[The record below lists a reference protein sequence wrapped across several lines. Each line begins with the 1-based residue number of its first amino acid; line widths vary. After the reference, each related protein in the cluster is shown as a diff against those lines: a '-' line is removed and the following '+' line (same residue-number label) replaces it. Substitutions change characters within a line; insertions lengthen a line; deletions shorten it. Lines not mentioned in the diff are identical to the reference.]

1 MGLPQGFSMRLFADK
16 LGPAALLA
24 VCILHAAV
32 LPTRAQTAAHI
43 SARGGASVAVE
54 VKPLAGSLFANLA
67 TPTPTPTPAQE
78 PTPTTAAPAAAAAP
92 VRQDAGAATTTAARA
107 GEAAAAAASGNGG
120 GRLIPTS
127 RGPIALPA
135 EKAAPVKIPRFES
148 APVIDGKLDEEVWK
162 QATVLK
168 DFYQIQPG
176 DNIAPSKQTEVLL
189 GYDAK
194 YLYVA
199 FRALD
204 EPDKVRATVAKRDAV
219 FDDDYVGM
227 ILDTFNDKRKG
238 FEFNF
243 NPLGV
248 QADAVFSNENED
260 FSVDV
265 VHESKGAINQEGY
278 VVEIAIPFKSLRYE
292 AGAGKL
298 WGAHFFRRIKRF
310 NNEQSSWMPISREIT
325 GTLIQAGQLT
335 GLEGISTE
343 RTLEIIPSL
352 TLSQTGSRV
361 RQLPNGLRA
370 PEDAGRLLNR
380 PIEADLGLNVKYQL
394 TPTVTLDFAY
404 NPDFAQVEADA
415 TVVTANQRF
424 PIFFQE
430 KRPFFLEGKEIFG
443 TMMQVVHT
451 RAIVDPDY
459 AAKLTGK
466 LGRNTFGLLFASD
479 NAPGNLSED
488 ERDFIRDGRNP
499 LDEREQLARVLDR
512 NATVG
517 ILRFK
522 RDVGREHS
530 LGGFATTYN
539 FLDYHNHL
547 AGFDGRF
554 KIGDKTITRFELVG
568 TTVKDSSGAVSR
580 KGFGYS
586 YIWDYTGRNFGYI
599 FEAGGR
605 TRDYRADVGFTRR
618 TDTNNVSFG
627 WRASTN
633 PKPKATLIEFRLTNF
648 TNSNFDFRA
657 RQQSWQNGTNFDF
670 QFARQTFVRFGT
682 NFGHERLFEEEFG
695 PERVGDD
702 PCDPAGLSSDLRPC
716 TFFGPD
722 NERSAYRKTFFVVL
736 ETAPAKQFSAFAFV
750 GNQRGLFD
758 LDFGAGPRYP
768 RVSPA
773 ALALGQGAPQDPGA
787 ANALDVE
794 TGVTLQPTDEWRTS
808 LSYNKARLVRRDTGL
823 TAFDENIYVLRSTY
837 QFTRFWF
844 ARARMDYAT
853 LESRLRGQFLLGW
866 TPNPGTSF
874 FVGYNDDLSYNGY
887 GPFSGRL
894 EPGFRRNGRTFF
906 IKASY
911 LFRKS
916 F

>member
-335 GLEGISTE
+335 GLEGI
-343 RTLEIIPSL
+343 
-352 TLSQTGSRV
+352 
-361 RQLPNGLRA
+361 
-370 PEDAGRLLNR
+370 
-380 PIEADLGLNVKYQL
+380 
-394 TPTVTLDFAY
+394 
-404 NPDFAQVEADA
+404 
-415 TVVTANQRF
+415 
-424 PIFFQE
+424 
-430 KRPFFLEGKEIFG
+430 
-443 TMMQVVHT
+443 
-451 RAIVDPDY
+451 
-459 AAKLTGK
+459 
-466 LGRNTFGLLFASD
+466 
-479 NAPGNLSED
+479 
-488 ERDFIRDGRNP
+488 
-499 LDEREQLARVLDR
+499 
-512 NATVG
+512 
-517 ILRFK
+517 
-522 RDVGREHS
+522 
-530 LGGFATTYN
+530 
-539 FLDYHNHL
+539 
-547 AGFDGRF
+547 
-554 KIGDKTITRFELVG
+554 
-568 TTVKDSSGAVSR
+568 
-580 KGFGYS
+580 
-586 YIWDYTGRNFGYI
+586 
-599 FEAGGR
+599 
-605 TRDYRADVGFTRR
+605 
-618 TDTNNVSFG
+618 
-627 WRASTN
+627 
-633 PKPKATLIEFRLTNF
+633 
-648 TNSNFDFRA
+648 
-657 RQQSWQNGTNFDF
+657 
-670 QFARQTFVRFGT
+670 
-682 NFGHERLFEEEFG
+682 
-695 PERVGDD
+695 
-702 PCDPAGLSSDLRPC
+702 
-716 TFFGPD
+716 
-722 NERSAYRKTFFVVL
+722 
-736 ETAPAKQFSAFAFV
+736 
-750 GNQRGLFD
+750 
-758 LDFGAGPRYP
+758 
-768 RVSPA
+768 
-773 ALALGQGAPQDPGA
+773 
-787 ANALDVE
+787 
-794 TGVTLQPTDEWRTS
+794 
-808 LSYNKARLVRRDTGL
+808 
-823 TAFDENIYVLRSTY
+823 
-837 QFTRFWF
+837 
-844 ARARMDYAT
+844 
-853 LESRLRGQFLLGW
+853 
-866 TPNPGTSF
+866 
-874 FVGYNDDLSYNGY
+874 
-887 GPFSGRL
+887 
-894 EPGFRRNGRTFF
+894 
-906 IKASY
+906 
-911 LFRKS
+911 
-916 F
+916 